1 MAKLA
6 EMGQSFS
13 SVFLWSSVS
22 RLPMRL
28 DRTGCAG
35 FPSLSQ
41 LGLAAL
47 LALALAGCSQAPGKK
62 TKEFFSS
69 SIYGAASPKVVE
81 DGEAVPKGG
90 GRYLV
95 GKPYTV
101 AGRTYTPKEVSAN
114 TSQTGKASWYGS
126 AFHGRRTSNGEVYDM
141 RSVTAAHPTW
151 PLPSYVRVTNVAN
164 GRSMIVRLNDRG
176 PFHSDRIMDVS
187 SRVADALDFKRMGTA
202 NIKLD
207 YVRPAG
213 LGGSDDQLLMATLRD
228 DGRPATLDGT
238 PQGSPVMVAEHD
250 PAPVREEK
258 STSVASLF
266 TRNEEGKPAP
276 QKANVSSGQTAPD
289 VLDEIDTEDLI
300 EVLPVRRP
308 VSIGLLPG
316 ARSAPLVQLA
326 QAAPAVAEPAG
337 LQTTSIAKSPTP
349 TVTFSTVPLPP
360 ARPLS
365 LGSIR

>member
-1 MAKLA
+1 
-6 EMGQSFS
+6 
-13 SVFLWSSVS
+13 
-22 RLPMRL
+22 MRI
-28 DRTGCAG
+28 DRTGRAG
-35 FPSLSQ
+35 FPKHHQ

-62 TKEFFSS
+62 SKEFFSS
-69 SIYGAASPKVVE
+69 AIYGAASPKVVE
-81 DGEAVPKGG
+81 DGEDVPKGG

-101 AGRTYTPKEVSAN
+101 AGRTYTPKEVTAN

-151 PLPSYVRVTNVAN
+151 PLPSYVRVTNTAN

-187 SRVADALDFKRMGTA
+187 SRVADALDFKRIGTA
-202 NIKLD
+202 TIKLD

-213 LGGSDDQLLMATLRD
+213 LGGSDDQILMATLRD
-228 DGRPATLDGT
+228 DGRPATLDGA
-238 PQGSPVMVAEHD
+238 PQSAPVMVAERD
-250 PAPVREEK
+250 PPPAREEK
-258 STSVASLF
+258 TSALASLF
-266 TRNEEGKPAP
+266 TRTEETKAAP
-276 QKANVSSGQTAPD
+276 PKANTSVAASE
-289 VLDEIDTEDLI
+289 VLAQIDEEDI
-300 EVLPVRRP
+300 INALPVRRP

-316 ARSAPLVQLA
+316 ALPAPLVPPTQFA
-326 QAAPAVAEPAG
+326 QAALPVSVSPAG
-337 LQTTSIAKSPTP
+337 QMTSVAKTLPSASAA
-349 TVTFSTVPLPP
+349 FAAPLPP
-360 ARPLS
+360 ARPMS